1 MTIPFQKAQ
10 VTLAHRNIPFRYQ
23 KTVTHEGTE
32 AFRYSPVEQT
42 FHNPQ
47 VRFHGIC
54 IFDK

>member
-1 MTIPFQKAQ
+1 MTYAY
-10 VTLAHRNIPFRYQ
+10 RNIPFRYQ

-47 VRFHGIC
+47 VNLHKNFV
-54 IFDK
+54 FLTSDLVV

>member
-1 MTIPFQKAQ
+1 MTIPFEKAKM
-10 VTLAHRNIPFRYQ
+10 TFAHRNIPFRYQ

-47 VRFHGIC
+47 VNLHESLYF
-54 IFDK
+54 